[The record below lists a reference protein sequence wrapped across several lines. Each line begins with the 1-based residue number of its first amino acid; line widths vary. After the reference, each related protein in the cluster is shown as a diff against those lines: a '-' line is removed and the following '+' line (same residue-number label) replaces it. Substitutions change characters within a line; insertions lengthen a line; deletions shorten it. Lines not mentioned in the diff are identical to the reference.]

1 MLILKLHEGKYLI
14 KLQLNKA
21 AQICKQA
28 NVINVEIH
36 ILPEQPRENAT
47 SAKQVFAIRT

>member
-1 MLILKLHEGKYLI
+1 MLILKPHEGKYLI

-21 AQICKQA
+21 AQIYKQA

-36 ILPEQPRENAT
+36 VLLEQPRENAT